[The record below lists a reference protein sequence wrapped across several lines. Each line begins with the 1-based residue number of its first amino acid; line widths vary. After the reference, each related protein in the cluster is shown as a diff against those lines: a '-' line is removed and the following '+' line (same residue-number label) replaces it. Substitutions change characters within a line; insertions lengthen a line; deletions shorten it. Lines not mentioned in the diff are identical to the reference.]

1 MNSSTMQR
9 IECRCLF
16 DITATA
22 INGHQR
28 NIQYPYI
35 SKSGIKINNAWE
47 LAQARNQ
54 QRNLDT
60 ILQLIGMRTQIF
72 EMTNPEIVTE
82 SISEFA
88 WAGDNVKVWRFFFE
102 IEPQSQWTV
111 DNDDFW
117 VLKNDSHSTPMLLGL
132 TETANM
138 DPWIATQGNRINT
151 IYHA

>member
-1 MNSSTMQR
+1 MQKF
-9 IECRCLF
+9 ECYCLF

-22 INGHQR
+22 VTGHQR
-28 NIQYPYI
+28 NTEYPYI
-35 SKSGIKINNAWE
+35 SKSGIQIRNAQE

-60 ILQLIGMRTQIF
+60 ILQLVGMRTQIF
-72 EMTNPEIVTE
+72 EVTAPEVVTE
-82 SISEFA
+82 HISEFA
-88 WAGDNVKVWRFFFE
+88 WAGDTVKVWKFSFE

-111 DNDDFW
+111 DNDEFW

-132 TETANM
+132 TETAKMN
-138 DPWIATQGNRINT
+138 PWIVTQGNCINT

>member
-1 MNSSTMQR
+1 MQR

-60 ILQLIGMRTQIF
+60 ILQLIGMRTQLF
-72 EMTNPEIVTE
+72 EVTNPEIVTE
-82 SISEFA
+82 SIPEFA
-88 WAGDNVKVWRFFFE
+88 WAGNNVKVWRFFFE

-132 TETANM
+132 TETASM
-138 DPWIATQGNRINT
+138 DPWIVTQGNRINT